1 MEGGLEL
8 CQVKAGSEEDGGGV
22 ESGGESR
29 HERDR
34 GGVERGGVSRH
45 ERDRGGVE
53 RGGVSSW
60 AHYSPSTNQFTLP
73 TAQYNTSAFKYARNI
88 SNSQMRT

>member
-8 CQVKAGSEEDGGGV
+8 SQVKEGSEGDGGGV

-34 GGVERGGVSRH
+34 GGVERGGVS
-45 ERDRGGVE
+45 
-53 RGGVSSW
+53 SW
-60 AHYSPSTNQFTLP
+60 AHYSLSTNQFTLP